1 MTEKPESLTKAES
14 SSQEASKAMIS
25 AAPLNKVRKMSNDLL
40 CVVVALLLNIIPSTA
55 YAREKSDALV
65 AQNKGDDEIAAETIK
80 SRVYDIG
87 SYVEDLEKTKAFYV
101 GVFGFKVLWEWT
113 HIEVSSDNKIF
124 KSVSL
129 PGLYLVGNN
138 GMHLEFLQR
147 AIPGNRQ
154 SEQEPINHFAIEVED
169 VQATYD
175 KAISAGAKPAFPGAG
190 LSYGRIDNF
199 RFVHTQIIGLDGE
212 RIQILTILDWVLN
225 RRFGNANTAV
235 K

>member
-1 MTEKPESLTKAES
+1 MTEKPETSATAES
-14 SSQEASKAMIS
+14 SPQEASPAVS
-25 AAPLNKVRKMSNDLL
+25 PAPPNKVRRITNYLL
-40 CVVVALLLNIIPSTA
+40 CVVAALLLFSIIPSTA

-65 AQNKGDDEIAAETIK
+65 AQNKGDDDVVAETIK

-87 SYVEDLEKTKAFYV
+87 TYVEDLEKTKTFYV
-101 GVFGFKVLWEWT
+101 GVFGFKVLREWT
-113 HIEVSSDNKIF
+113 HIEVSSDNKTF
-124 KSVSL
+124 KSVNL

-175 KAISAGAKPAFPGAG
+175 KAILAGAKPAFPGAG

-212 RIQILTILDWVLN
+212 RIQILTILD
-225 RRFGNANTAV
+225 
-235 K
+235 